1 MDPRFFSS
9 NDFHTTNLIIMS
21 NTQLFYFWVAAF
33 WSHSALHC
41 FEKSSACVLH
51 VLIWSNFCSAASLS
65 LHSLNIFSDVVL
77 HSLRHAVSASGG
89 GGFGGSFSCLQADSP
104 RSPTISITP
113 ARACQLFIL
122 SPLTYLRWIQPAREI
137 TRAKLLLCSH
147 SIDTCTRKD
156 GHGNT
161 LLHEQIT

>member
-122 SPLTYLRWIQPAREI
+122 SPLHIFVGYNPLVRLRGPNYSFALIALTLALEK
-137 TRAKLLLCSH
+137 TGMVTLS
-147 SIDTCTRKD
+147 CTSR
-156 GHGNT
+156 
-161 LLHEQIT
+161 